1 MAQMT
6 PSMLQHVS
14 GSKTC
19 ICAPLRQ
26 PCRVSSV
33 CKASSSSNS
42 RIRCQEEQQIQQQ
55 DTCTQSIQQQN
66 SQLQTV
72 GSVQRASCLP
82 FAAVAAGT
90 VALLAAAAAAHPE
103 AASAFEIH
111 TEPSNALS
119 LPTWAIHVSSVTE
132 WVAAMALFWKYA
144 EVTGNQR
151 WKGMTWG
158 MMPSLGSAMAA
169 CTWHFFYNS
178 PGARMQVLGG
188 GRQGPSRRAS
198 TGVISRVAGQCCS
211 SVLVIFST

>member
-1 MAQMT
+1 
-6 PSMLQHVS
+6 V
-14 GSKTC
+14 
-19 ICAPLRQ
+19 
-26 PCRVSSV
+26 
-33 CKASSSSNS
+33 
-42 RIRCQEEQQIQQQ
+42 
-55 DTCTQSIQQQN
+55 
-66 SQLQTV
+66 
-72 GSVQRASCLP
+72 
-82 FAAVAAGT
+82 AAVAAAGT
-90 VALLAAAAAAHPE
+90 VALLAAAAAHPE

-178 PGARMQVLGG
+178 PGGCAIRHAE
-188 GRQGPSRRAS
+188 S
-198 TGVISRVAGQCCS
+198 
-211 SVLVIFST
+211 